1 MCGGFLDINKSRT
14 ILEVIQDYLNKVMV
28 PSLSSNQKWGNLSQQ
43 HISEF
48 FAVLQSFSLF
58 LNSNIINIHYNNTCI
73 FVHTTGAQ
81 KSINDAVH
89 LSMDTVIDLDTLK
102 TSEGCISASK
112 NPETVAGLE
121 QLIGL
126 WCQQVEDVLAQGSQ
140 IRKEADDTGNTLE
153 TKDNNNYYSLL

>member
-1 MCGGFLDINKSRT
+1 MC
-14 ILEVIQDYLNKVMV
+14 
-28 PSLSSNQKWGNLSQQ
+28 
-43 HISEF
+43 
-48 FAVLQSFSLF
+48 
-58 LNSNIINIHYNNTCI
+58 TCI
-73 FVHTTGAQ
+73 TIGAQ

-89 LSMDTVIDLDTLK
+89 LSMDTLIDLDTLK

-112 NPETVAGLE
+112 NPEMVAGLE

-153 TKDNNNYYSLL
+153 RLKIIIIIIFYCRSTS

>member
-1 MCGGFLDINKSRT
+1 MYT
-14 ILEVIQDYLNKVMV
+14 
-28 PSLSSNQKWGNLSQQ
+28 
-43 HISEF
+43 
-48 FAVLQSFSLF
+48 VL
-58 LNSNIINIHYNNTCI
+58 
-73 FVHTTGAQ
+73 VHTTGAQ

-153 TKDNNNYYSLL
+153 TKDNNYYYSLL